1 MLLKTEKYIDIIEVS
16 KILIDEKLIKFVKI
30 YNGYMCTGTHIFL
43 LATSKNQNS
52 KKMNLNKTDKLEIFE
67 NAISWIIVL
76 AMFIYGG
83 AKLVQFD
90 GAAEID
96 KTVSEL
102 TGMELMWAFYGYSK
116 SFAITLGIFEIIGGI
131 LILIKKTRIIG
142 CLFTSTILVNV
153 IFQDIYFGV
162 HLGALK
168 AAILYQILILIILW
182 LNKEK
187 LIRSLKTL
195 LESNK
200 IEHPKTKL
208 FIKLL
213 IAFGIFVVLRIL
225 EYYVTIKW

>member
-1 MLLKTEKYIDIIEVS
+1 MNFDKKDKIE
-16 KILIDEKLIKFVKI
+16 ILE
-30 YNGYMCTGTHIFL
+30 
-43 LATSKNQNS
+43 NS
-52 KKMNLNKTDKLEIFE
+52 
-67 NAISWIIVL
+67 ISWIVVL

-83 AKLVQFD
+83 GKLIQFD
-90 GAAEID
+90 GAIEID

-102 TGMELMWAFYGYSK
+102 TGMELMWAFYSYSK
-116 SFAITLGIFEIIGGI
+116 SFAMTLGIIEIIGGI

-142 CLFTSTILVNV
+142 CLLTSTILINV

-187 LIRSLKTL
+187 LIRGIKIL

-200 IEHPKTKL
+200 IEQPKMNL

-213 IAFGIFVVLRIL
+213 IAFGVFLILRLL
-225 EYYVTIKW
+225 EYYLTIRM

>member
-1 MLLKTEKYIDIIEVS
+1 MNFNKKDRIE
-16 KILIDEKLIKFVKI
+16 IL
-30 YNGYMCTGTHIFL
+30 
-43 LATSKNQNS
+43 
-52 KKMNLNKTDKLEIFE
+52 E
-67 NAISWIIVL
+67 NAISWIVVL

-83 AKLVQFD
+83 AKLIQFD
-90 GAAEID
+90 GATEID

-116 SFAITLGIFEIIGGI
+116 SFAMTLGIFEIIGGI

-187 LIRSLKTL
+187 LIRGIKVL
-195 LESNK
+195 LEFNK
-200 IEHPKTKL
+200 IEQPKMKL

-213 IAFGIFVVLRIL
+213 IAFGVFLVLTIL
-225 EYYVTIKW
+225 EYYLTLKW

>member
-1 MLLKTEKYIDIIEVS
+1 MILTKKD
-16 KILIDEKLIKFVKI
+16 KI
-30 YNGYMCTGTHIFL
+30 
-43 LATSKNQNS
+43 
-52 KKMNLNKTDKLEIFE
+52 EIFE
-67 NAISWIIVL
+67 NAISWIVVV

-83 AKLVQFD
+83 GKLIQFD

-96 KTVSEL
+96 KTISEM

-116 SFAITLGIFEIIGGI
+116 SFAITLGVFELIGGF

-142 CLFTSTILVNV
+142 CLITSTLLVNV

-168 AAILYQILILIILW
+168 AAIFYQILILIILW

-187 LIRSLKTL
+187 LIRGMKVL

-200 IEHPKTKL
+200 FEQPKTKL

-213 IAFGIFVVLRIL
+213 IAFGVFLILRIL
-225 EYYVTIKW
+225 EYYITIIW

>member
-1 MLLKTEKYIDIIEVS
+1 MTKLIFNNKDRIDI
-16 KILIDEKLIKFVKI
+16 L
-30 YNGYMCTGTHIFL
+30 
-43 LATSKNQNS
+43 
-52 KKMNLNKTDKLEIFE
+52 E
-67 NAISWIIVL
+67 NAISWIVVL

-83 AKLVQFD
+83 GKLIQFD

-96 KTVSEL
+96 KSVSEL

-116 SFAITLGIFEIIGGI
+116 SFAMTLGLFEIIGGI
-131 LILIKKTRIIG
+131 LILVKKIRIIG
-142 CLFTSTILVNV
+142 CLFTSIILVNV

-187 LIRSLKTL
+187 LIRGIKVL

-200 IEHPKTKL
+200 IVQPKMKF

-213 IAFGIFVVLRIL
+213 IAFGVFLILRIL
-225 EYYVTIKW
+225 EYYLTIK